1 MEGFGRLPEECISE
15 ILSLTTALD
24 ASRSSILSKEF
35 RSAGSDD
42 VVWERFLPPDYEDI
56 ISASV
61 SPVTYDSKKQLYLT
75 LSHSPIFINGGK
87 MVT

>member
-35 RSAGSDD
+35 RSAASDD

-61 SPVTYDSKKQLYLT
+61 SLHKNNSIS
-75 LSHSPIFINGGK
+75 LSHSLFSS
-87 MVT
+87 MVAKW